1 MKELIEF
8 IGGIILIVLL
18 LMISFKVEITI
29 DPFMIKAHAWKAG
42 LGWILVIA
50 GIYFITEHT
59 KDTTIAK
66 EKEKTE
72 IKK

>member
-1 MKELIEF
+1 MELFEF
-8 IGGIILIVLL
+8 IGGIILLVIAVLY
-18 LMISFKVEITI
+18 MFKVEITT

-42 LGWILVIA
+42 LGWILVVA
-50 GIYFITEHT
+50 GIYFITEQV
-59 KDTTIAK
+59 KDSTIEK